1 MIPRAWLR
9 EIGKADDKVELAKL
23 LAEQARDYLSRGDEA
38 GARRIW
44 AEREKVVPPREPV
57 SFSCPW
63 WGDAPHDV
71 RGIVESGFYIKA
83 PKALLTHRYGDNL
96 EFLIE
101 TDAAL
106 TGREMTT
113 DNGETFRPSELFA
126 FCDPSGVSFL
136 LRQYLDD
143 MGDIRAGLARAPGVE
158 AYVSAG
164 IDDPYHCFLFG
175 TGEDAKPDD
184 GFTTQYDN
192 GTGYRVTRQERGT
205 LRFQSLYLED
215 GVATLL
221 RIPWAAAFASMPPE
235 TPAWYV
241 EFLNW
246 SHGGRSLG
254 GSISVHNRSSFAEMR
269 FADVDAAARLAIER
283 ALLPKAKAV
292 FDAALAAKH
301 NGPAEIWSDPELGD
315 QAFYLAKVKPLVD
328 SIRPYADRVKS
339 GMTDEDV
346 ADIWN
351 HAGRAMLN
359 IDHDIARL
367 RREWLEERFTEE

>member
-1 MIPRAWLR
+1 M
-9 EIGKADDKVELAKL
+9 
-23 LAEQARDYLSRGDEA
+23 
-38 GARRIW
+38 
-44 AEREKVVPPREPV
+44 
-57 SFSCPW
+57 
-63 WGDAPHDV
+63 
-71 RGIVESGFYIKA
+71 
-83 PKALLTHRYGDNL
+83 
-96 EFLIE
+96 
-101 TDAAL
+101 
-106 TGREMTT
+106 
-113 DNGETFRPSELFA
+113 
-126 FCDPSGVSFL
+126 
-136 LRQYLDD
+136 
-143 MGDIRAGLARAPGVE
+143 
-158 AYVSAG
+158 
-164 IDDPYHCFLFG
+164 
-175 TGEDAKPDD
+175 
-184 GFTTQYDN
+184 
-192 GTGYRVTRQERGT
+192 TRQERGT

-269 FADVDAAARLAIER
+269 FAGVDAAARLAIER

-328 SIRPYADRVKS
+328 SIRPYADRIKS

-346 ADIWN
+346 ADIWDR
-351 HAGRAMLN
+351 AGRAMLN
-359 IDHDIARL
+359 IDHDVARL
-367 RREWLEERFTEE
+367 RREWLEERLTED